1 MENAPIITSE
11 VIICYEKLV
20 VAVYERYYYNYS
32 YLKDDLLQCGR
43 WGLWLGLTTYTEEIA
58 EKSKFIRYLWLRIRN
73 KMWQYIDHE
82 KHHITKECYSSE
94 EYPQQQTLSLTTKL
108 DINRA
113 LSTLTKEEYSQIV
126 QWANYVEFKD
136 MNFNNRQNAH
146 YHFKRTLNK
155 LKEKLKNEP

>member
-73 KMWQYIDHE
+73 KMWQY
-82 KHHITKECYSSE
+82 
-94 EYPQQQTLSLTTKL
+94 
-108 DINRA
+108 RFF
-113 LSTLTKEEYSQIV
+113 SQ
-126 QWANYVEFKD
+126 
-136 MNFNNRQNAH
+136 
-146 YHFKRTLNK
+146 
-155 LKEKLKNEP
+155 